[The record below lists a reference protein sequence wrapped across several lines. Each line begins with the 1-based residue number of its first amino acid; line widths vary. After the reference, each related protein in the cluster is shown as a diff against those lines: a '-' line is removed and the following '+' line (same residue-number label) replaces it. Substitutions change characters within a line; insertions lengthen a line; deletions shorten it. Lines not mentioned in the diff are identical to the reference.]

1 MVLQGELADGEEE
14 LLVPMSVVVGDEVK
28 DDRDEKADVVDGD
41 GLRVQVQVQVQVQ
54 LGSLIVHMA

>member
-28 DDRDEKADVVDGD
+28 DDRDEKVDVVDGD
-41 GLRVQVQVQVQVQ
+41 GLRVQVQVQVQ

>member
-41 GLRVQVQVQVQVQ
+41 GLRVQVQVQ

>member
-41 GLRVQVQVQVQVQ
+41 GLRVQVQVQVQ